1 MDGNENLKAAK
12 KSSRSAYLLEFTVIV
27 VLAALAAY
35 AGAA

>member
-1 MDGNENLKAAK
+1 MGENENLEAAK
-12 KSSRSAYLLEFTVIV
+12 KSSRSAYVLEFTVIV